1 MNNAQAL
8 KILGLDTRATDT
20 TIDITFAAKQ
30 SQLQQQR
37 EAATTDALQAKIDIA
52 LAQLDAAKMALFPT
66 KTKLERVPAGNEQVE
81 LLVPGQLLA
90 ERYKVLEHIGSGDI
104 SVIYRA
110 FDQHRQKD
118 VALKKRARKPF
129 VSVKGLSLTISSLA
143 AVLLVGGAASSV
155 AESDIKTSSKPAFKQ
170 EIDRQPVN
178 NGNTI
183 TVTGAVAT
191 LAAEDS
197 AKALSRAEPQ
207 PIAAESKVFQ
217 AETYRVKDVE
227 FKLVNISAGSFQMGS
242 AEKSSEKPVHQV
254 NLKAFRMME
263 HEVTWAMYQP
273 CIDAG
278 VCPVKKHGGDGGWG
292 KGKRPVINA
301 NWTDI
306 SQKYIPWLNKHTGN
320 SFRLPTEAEWE
331 YAARAGSSSKYSWG
345 NSINCT
351 QAQFNGGKNSNCYY
365 IVNDRFV
372 GTVPV
377 KSFPANGFGLY
388 DMHGNVAEWTQD
400 CWTSSYSDAPSN
412 GSAATANNCS
422 RRVLRGGSLFNHPS
436 DLRSAFRTF
445 SPVAYNSDSYGFRLA
460 QSL

>member
-1 MNNAQAL
+1 MDNAQVL
-8 KILGLDTRATDT
+8 KLLGLDASVAKLNT
-20 TIDITFAAKQ
+20 T
-30 SQLQQQR
+30 
-37 EAATTDALQAKIDIA
+37 
-52 LAQLDAAKMALFPT
+52 LAQPDAAKNVLCQT
-66 KTKLERVPAGNEQVE
+66 KAKRAIVPARHQQAG
-81 LLVPGQLLA
+81 LATLGQLLA
-90 ERYKVLEHIGSGDI
+90 GRYKVLEHIGSGGM
-104 SVIYRA
+104 STVYRA
-110 FDQHRQKD
+110 FDQHRQKV
-118 VALKKRARKPF
+118 VALNKRARKPF
-129 VSVKGLSLTISSLA
+129 VPFKDLSLTIGSLV
-143 AVLLVGGAASSV
+143 AVLLVGGAASSS
-155 AESDIKTSSKPAFKQ
+155 AQSDIKTSSKPAFKQ
-170 EIDRQPVN
+170 AIDRQPT
-178 NGNTI
+178 NGNTS
-183 TVTGAVAT
+183 TVTKAVAT
-191 LAAEDS
+191 LAPEDS
-197 AKALSRAEPQ
+197 AEALPRVEPQ

-217 AETYRVKDVE
+217 GESYRVKDVE
-227 FKLVNISAGSFQMGS
+227 FKLVNIPAGSFQMGS
-242 AEKSSEKPVHQV
+242 AEQRSEKPVHQV

-278 VCPVKKHGGDGGWG
+278 VCPAKKHGGDAGWG

-320 SFRLPTEAEWE
+320 TFRLPTEAEWE

-345 NSINCT
+345 NSINCS

-365 IVNDRFV
+365 IANDRFV

-400 CWTSSYSDAPSN
+400 CWTSSYSDAQSN

-422 RRVLRGGSLFNHPS
+422 RRVLRGGSLFHHPS

-445 SPVAYNSDSYGFRLA
+445 SPVTYKSDSYGFRLA